1 MKRKR
6 IHYIKN
12 QIIVGLYYCLTK
24 CILFNDRHILLVLK
38 DKKAFNE
45 INNYLLEKDIQ
56 NKYSKK
62 LKEFAIHKYAINL
75 VFTNGSILN
84 IHHLWK
90 DGSYDRHGTRIHEV
104 FIIGDI
110 SHDMDII
117 FKCLC
122 TLPFKNKKRKEENKN
137 V

>member
-1 MKRKR
+1 MRRKR

-12 QIIVGLYYCLTK
+12 QIIVGLHYCLTK

-84 IHHLWK
+84 IHHLW
-90 DGSYDRHGTRIHEV
+90 
-104 FIIGDI
+104 
-110 SHDMDII
+110 
-117 FKCLC
+117 
-122 TLPFKNKKRKEENKN
+122 
-137 V
+137 